1 MINLS
6 AAFMDVIADSMMV
19 IQARKDP
26 EFGSEK
32 LQSYCWTI
40 RAFGGITGSLLAA
53 LVTEYMHPRWC
64 AFLYSLLG
72 VLVVYTGVKL
82 NPEVDREGLQEM

>member
-1 MINLS
+1 
-6 AAFMDVIADSMMV
+6 MDVIADSMMV

-26 EFGSEK
+26 VYGSER

-40 RAFGGITGSLLAA
+40 RAFGGITGALIAA
-53 LVTEYMHPRWC
+53 FITEYMHPRWC

-72 VLVVYTGVKL
+72 VLVIYTGV
-82 NPEVDREGLQEM
+82 